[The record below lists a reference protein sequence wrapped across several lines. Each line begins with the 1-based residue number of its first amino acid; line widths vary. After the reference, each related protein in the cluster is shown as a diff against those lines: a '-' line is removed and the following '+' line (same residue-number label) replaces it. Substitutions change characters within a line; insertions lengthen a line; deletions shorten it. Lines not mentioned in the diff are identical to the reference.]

1 MTTPAIVNCQ
11 GCGRVNG
18 AAAKRC
24 IWCGIPIINRANLN
38 SFETTRV
45 EIDYVDGI
53 ERFDESMAVRL
64 TITPSGI
71 VVNELMPG
79 SRSFTIEADSII
91 EASVIDT
98 SSTKE
103 GKRQKSSWKWWLL
116 VGPLAAFVPGKRL
129 PDTKQHDYMLT
140 IRFKERGQVRN
151 AVFHREDRLGLSL
164 VDGLAR
170 IINSIVK
177 QRAEKSHF
185 DGSF

>member
-1 MTTPAIVNCQ
+1 MTNPATVNCQ
-11 GCGRVNG
+11 GCGRING

-24 IWCGIPIINRANLN
+24 IWCGIPIINRGTLS

-45 EIDYVDGI
+45 DIGYVDGI
-53 ERFDESMAVRL
+53 ERFNDSMAVRL

-91 EASVIDT
+91 EARVVDT
-98 SSTKE
+98 SSTRE
-103 GKRQKSSWKWWLL
+103 GERQRASWKWWLV
-116 VGPLAAFVPGKRL
+116 VGPLALFVPGKRL
-129 PDTKQHDYMLT
+129 PETKQHDYMLT
-140 IRFKERGQVRN
+140 IRYRTRGQVRN

-170 IINSIVK
+170 IINSIVA
-177 QRAEKSHF
+177 QRAERPKP
-185 DGSF
+185 DESF